1 MVPVGR
7 EPVSM
12 AKGVGAAL
20 TVIARTF
27 WTACPFESCKV
38 NSVSLVA
45 VAAVG
50 TPAIFPV
57 DGVNVSPSGNAGEPV
72 VKLQV

>member
-1 MVPVGR
+1 
-7 EPVSM
+7 M
-12 AKGVGAAL
+12 ANGVGAVL
-20 TVIARTF
+20 IVIARTF
-27 WTACPFESCKV
+27 WTDCPFESCKV